1 MNNNKKVDYRALIS
15 FDAEQITNF
24 KDELDVSEEQFIFLY
39 YLNLFKLLK
48 ESIIRKVS
56 LDSLQG
62 QDWLQTI

>member
-56 LDSLQG
+56 
-62 QDWLQTI
+62 

>member
-62 QDWLQTI
+62 QDWLQNI